1 MVSVQSRILD
11 VKGVVRSID
20 HLCSFF
26 REDGKVMFK
35 PPILVGSE
43 NSEHSELL
51 GVVRPIKVGI
61 SRFWIISSNGCN
73 GSHILG
79 VVRHTKDQ
87 MLERP

>member
-1 MVSVQSRILD
+1 M
-11 VKGVVRSID
+11 
-20 HLCSFF
+20 
-26 REDGKVMFK
+26 MFK

-43 NSEHSELL
+43 NSEHWELL
-51 GVVRPIKVGI
+51 GVGRPIKVGI

-73 GSHILG
+73 RSHILG